1 MDALDLTIFVSLCL
15 ACLAVLSFLRLQR
28 DRTLEHSD
36 RLSLLPLDE
45 APPNNPPAERNNET
59 EEA

>member
-1 MDALDLTIFVSLCL
+1 MDALDLTVFVSLCL

-36 RLSLLPLDE
+36 RLSLLPLDDS
-45 APPNNPPAERNNET
+45 PPTTPNAERHHES
-59 EEA
+59 EEN